1 MEWFGTRNSSPDV
14 VKRAGVRRH
23 CRPSVRNSTA
33 TFKVRTTAARRGD
46 SLHYELKIN
55 CFTNFEKYS
64 QCPEMILNNIE
75 KTFKKTYTG

>member
-33 TFKVRTTAARRGD
+33 TFKVRTTVARRGD
-46 SLHYELKIN
+46 SLHYEVKL
-55 CFTNFEKYS
+55 
-64 QCPEMILNNIE
+64 
-75 KTFKKTYTG
+75 

>member
-23 CRPSVRNSTA
+23 CRPSPVRNSTA

-46 SLHYELKIN
+46 SLHYELKLN
-55 CFTNFEKYS
+55 YFTNFKE
-64 QCPEMILNNIE
+64 
-75 KTFKKTYTG
+75 

>member
-14 VKRAGVRRH
+14 VKRASVRRH

-46 SLHYELKIN
+46 SLHYELKLD
-55 CFTNFEKYS
+55 Y
-64 QCPEMILNNIE
+64 
-75 KTFKKTYTG
+75 FKNSE